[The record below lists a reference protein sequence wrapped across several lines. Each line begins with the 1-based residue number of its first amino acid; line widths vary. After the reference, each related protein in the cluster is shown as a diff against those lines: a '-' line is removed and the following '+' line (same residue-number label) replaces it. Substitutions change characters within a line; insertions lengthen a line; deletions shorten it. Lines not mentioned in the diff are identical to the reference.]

1 EDQQE
6 TDAEDFVHSLK
17 VDMFD
22 DEVFVF
28 TPRGKVISLPR
39 GSTPIDFAYAIHSG
53 VGNAMI
59 GAKINNR
66 IAGYDVALHNGDIV
80 EILTS
85 KSAKGPSRDWLN
97 ICKSNQARSKI
108 KQWFKKEK
116 REENIVRGKASFES
130 ELHRL
135 SVSPSVLQ
143 DEELLQT
150 LLRKLSFDNID
161 DLYASIGYGGLTAAK
176 AVGKIKEDLLKAG
189 RANAPK
195 EPVKPTV
202 VQNVKTDRHA
212 ASGVIVEDIGS
223 CMIKFSRCCTPV
235 PGDDIVG
242 FITKG
247 YGVSIH
253 RRDCPNAQGAED
265 PAQKDRWVRVSWAE
279 SEDKPFATTL
289 EVVANDRDGML
300 VDVAAALTSQQLRM
314 KEISGK
320 ELPNGLCQFTVTF
333 EVKSTEELSTAM
345 GRIRSVN
352 GVRSV
357 RRGKS

>member
-1 EDQQE
+1 
-6 TDAEDFVHSLK
+6 
-17 VDMFD
+17 M
-22 DEVFVF
+22 
-28 TPRGKVISLPR
+28 
-39 GSTPIDFAYAIHSG
+39 
-53 VGNAMI
+53 
-59 GAKINNR
+59 
-66 IAGYDVALHNGDIV
+66 

-97 ICKSNQARSKI
+97 ICKSNQAKSKI

-135 SVSPSVLQ
+135 NVSMSVLQ

-161 DLYASIGYGGLTAAK
+161 DLYASIGYGGLTAGK
-176 AVGKIKEDLLKAG
+176 AVGKIKEDLLKAS
-189 RANAPK
+189 RANVPAK
-195 EPVKPTV
+195 EPAKPEAPQPVKL
-202 VQNVKTDRHA
+202 NRHA
-212 ASGVIVEDIGS
+212 DSGVIVEDIDS

-253 RRDCPNAQGAED
+253 RRDCPNAQGVND
-265 PAQKDRWVRVSWAE
+265 PSQMDRWVRVSWCE

-289 EVVANDRDGML
+289 EVLATDRDGL
-300 VDVAAALTSQQLRM
+300 LLDIAAVMTSQRLRM
-314 KEISGK
+314 KEIFGK
-320 ELPNGLCQFTVTF
+320 DLPNGLCQFTVTF
-333 EVKSTEELSTAM
+333 EVRSTDELNTCM
-345 GRIRSVN
+345 GRIRSIS
-352 GVRSV
+352 GVRNV
-357 RRGKS
+357 KRGKN